1 MADSAEELASLVEF
15 VVVPL
20 VDDPDAVEV
29 TAVDD
34 DGRVAVD
41 IRVDPDDVGKVIGR
55 QGRIIRSIRTL
66 ARAAASRNGMHV
78 EVELVEE

>member
-41 IRVDPDDVGKVIGR
+41 IRVDPEDVGKVIGR

>member
-1 MADSAEELASLVEF
+1 MAGSAEELASLVEF

-20 VDDPDAVEV
+20 VDEPDAVEV
-29 TAVDD
+29 TAEDV

-66 ARAAASRNGMHV
+66 ARAAASRQGMHV
-78 EVELVEE
+78 EVELVED